1 MTTKLG
7 KGYGNVG
14 GDCRLRWLKDYNGTV
29 IRLDQRFGA
38 LWLWLELVA
47 YFINICGNCFFFSQ
61 KFGLTKSSFNTRKY
75 FEIFV

>member
-47 YFINICGNCFFFSQ
+47 FSW
-61 KFGLTKSSFNTRKY
+61 
-75 FEIFV
+75 FEVEVGTVGVMVMWWCPS